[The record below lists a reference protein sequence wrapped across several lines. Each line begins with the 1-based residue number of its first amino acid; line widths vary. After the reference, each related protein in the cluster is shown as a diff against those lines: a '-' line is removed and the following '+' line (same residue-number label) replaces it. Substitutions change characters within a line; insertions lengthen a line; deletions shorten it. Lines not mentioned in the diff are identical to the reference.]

1 MKKVLIIISALISLV
16 ACDSPFEMDLPLSVA
31 QRKIS
36 LSKEAGATHVL
47 VYADGEWTA
56 TFTEPVEWGSLNKVS
71 GYGNSDLVFSY
82 SANYAI
88 TRQVSLVLA
97 KDELRDTIVF
107 TQAGMIT
114 TPVFEPAV
122 KEVPLFNT
130 AGTAVI
136 DASSNLL
143 YCADAIYAYALYP
156 AADGSEETILIDGH
170 DNDPAHWITAFSSGH
185 DKFTFKVAA
194 NASGAERAAKLK
206 ITIANPSGSVFNK
219 YVTVIQKDGKPA
231 FTLPALG
238 FGSYGPDAQNVLVE
252 TPENNI
258 WPYRENMTVS
268 MGTCDW
274 ISDVYPVPGGLSMML
289 TKNTSGQVRTQ
300 DISLTYVSDAG
311 EVISGK
317 FTIIQST
324 K

>member
-1 MKKVLIIISALISLV
+1 MISLA
-16 ACDSPFEMDLPLSVA
+16 ACDRPFELDLPLSVA

-36 LSKEAGATHVL
+36 LSKDAGSTHVL

-56 TFTEPVEWGSLNKVS
+56 AFTEPVEWGSLNKVS

-88 TRQVSLVLA
+88 ARQVSLVLA

-107 TQAGMIT
+107 TQSGMIT
-114 TPVFEPAV
+114 TPVFEPSV
-122 KEVPLFNT
+122 KEVPMFNT

-143 YCADAIYAYALYP
+143 YCSDAIYAYALYP
-156 AADGSEETILIDGH
+156 TADGSEETVLIDGQ
-170 DNDPAHWITAFSSGH
+170 DTDPAHWITSFSSGH

-194 NASGAERAAKLK
+194 NASGAERTARLK

-219 YVTVIQKDGKPA
+219 YVTVVQKEGTPV

-238 FGSYGPDAQNVLVE
+238 FGSYGPDAQNVVVE

-258 WPYRENMTVS
+258 WPYRENMTVGL
-268 MGTCDW
+268 GTCDW
-274 ISDVYPVPGGLSMML
+274 ISDVYPVPGGLNMNL
-289 TKNTSGQVRTQ
+289 TENTSGQVRTQ

-311 EVISGK
+311 DVISGK